1 MSENP
6 SSKKDYVKKK
16 ILSLEC
22 NFIKMKKL
30 LLTSILSLT
39 IVSCTSRVGNVA
51 KLGKNQAPVTGTQWV
66 LADDITNKP
75 TLLIEQNRISGN
87 AGCNNYFSDAVI
99 DTSAGNFSAKNIG
112 STRKMCNNMTSE
124 TSYISVLQEVNKYV
138 VTETTLELY
147 KDNLLLLK
155 FNKKQD

>member
-1 MSENP
+1 MKNIF
-6 SSKKDYVKKK
+6 YTT
-16 ILSLEC
+16 ILVLA
-22 NFIKMKKL
+22 MA
-30 LLTSILSLT
+30 
-39 IVSCTSRVGNVA
+39 SCTSRIGNASKV
-51 KLGKNQAPVTGTQWV
+51 GKNQAPVTGTQWV

-75 TLLIEQNRISGN
+75 TLIIEQNRISGN

-155 FNKKQD
+155 FNKQQ

>member
-1 MSENP
+1 MEYNL
-6 SSKKDYVKKK
+6 YQ
-16 ILSLEC
+16 
-22 NFIKMKKL
+22 MKNIFY
-30 LLTSILSLT
+30 TT
-39 IVSCTSRVGNVA
+39 IVLLAMASCTSRVGNASKV
-51 KLGKNQAPVTGTQWV
+51 GKSQAAVTGTQWV

-112 STRKMCNNMTSE
+112 STRKMCNNMTAE

-138 VTETTLELY
+138 VTENTLELY

-155 FNKKQD
+155 FNKQ

>member
-1 MSENP
+1 MKNIF
-6 SSKKDYVKKK
+6 YTT
-16 ILSLEC
+16 ILVLA
-22 NFIKMKKL
+22 MA
-30 LLTSILSLT
+30 
-39 IVSCTSRVGNVA
+39 SCTSRVGNASKV
-51 KLGKNQAPVTGTQWV
+51 GKNQAPVTGTQWI
-66 LADDITNKP
+66 LADDIANKP

-99 DTSAGNFSAKNIG
+99 DTSAGNFSVKNIG
-112 STRKMCNNMTSE
+112 STRKMCDNMTSE

-155 FNKKQD
+155 FNKQQ